1 MKNSLCLNLPEI
13 IKTTNEYMS
22 KDRNVLELFNQ
33 DNSDS
38 GFNQE
43 ATGVMYELDDVDTDR
58 YNSMLSLVRQDIVS
72 IVKKSVK
79 EGDIDLLDM
88 YTHVKESI
96 HIKQSYITYISLY
109 GKLNHGELMELVND
123 ARVEVLGPDT
133 P

>member
-1 MKNSLCLNLPEI
+1 MKNLLCLNLPEI
-13 IKTTNEYMS
+13 IKTTNDYMS

-43 ATGVMYELDDVDTDR
+43 APGVMYELDDMDTDR
-58 YNSMLSLVRQDIVS
+58 YDTMLSLVKQDILS
-72 IVKKSVK
+72 MVKKSAQ

-96 HIKQSYITYISLY
+96 HLSQSYITYISLY